1 MYSILQFVVSI
12 YSNYT
17 SLTSTCKSV
26 YTLNLILFPMIK
38 YYEKDYKHVQLEE
51 NLCEMQLELENLVW
65 DRKILEDQLQ
75 AAIRERKILESMF
88 AELEDEHDKAI
99 EKIELLEREVN
110 IKSSTSS

>member
-1 MYSILQFVVSI
+1 
-12 YSNYT
+12 
-17 SLTSTCKSV
+17 
-26 YTLNLILFPMIK
+26 MIK

-65 DRKILEDQLQ
+65 DRKILEDHLQ